1 MLENWTE
8 IAGLLAALCWAIGGM
23 IYSRLPASAGALN
36 LGKNLL
42 GSIFLGLVI
51 VAFAKER
58 TALLGLSTAAI
69 LWLGASGVVGLL
81 IGDASFLR
89 SLQLLGPRRALI
101 LSTLVPVFSAILGWT
116 LLAEVLSQEKLIAI
130 AVTMIGVAVVIR
142 ERAGT
147 ADSSSPGGSP
157 LAGILHGV
165 NASLCQAVG
174 IALARYGMEEL
185 EAVSPV
191 ASFVR
196 LAIATVLGA
205 GLALFAGKL
214 GPWTRTLTAPGVR
227 WKLVVASLIGTFLGI
242 WLSLI
247 AVGVLP
253 LAVAGTQTSTTPI
266 FMTILVVVI
275 WRERIS
281 LFAWLGTL
289 VAFVGVVM
297 LLSS

>member
-1 MLENWTE
+1 MFEGWTQ
-8 IAGLLAALCWAIGGM
+8 IAGLLAAFCWAIGGM

-42 GSIFLGLVI
+42 GSILLGLVI

-58 TALLGLSTAAI
+58 AALVGLSAAAVF
-69 LWLGASGVVGLL
+69 WLGASGVVGLL

-101 LSTLVPVFSAILGWT
+101 LSTLVPIFSAILGWT
-116 LLAEVLSQEKLIAI
+116 LLAEVLSREKLLGI
-130 AVTMIGVAVVIR
+130 AVTMIGVAIVIR
-142 ERAGT
+142 ERAGPAT
-147 ADSSSPGGSP
+147 GAPGGSS

-174 IALARYGMEEL
+174 IALARHGMEEL

-205 GLALFAGKL
+205 ALALASGRL
-214 GPWTRTLTAPGVR
+214 TRWARALSAPGVR
-227 WKLVVASLIGTFLGI
+227 GRLVVASFVGTFLGI

-253 LAVAGTQTSTTPI
+253 LAEAGTQTST
-266 FMTILVVVI
+266 
-275 WRERIS
+275 WESRS
-281 LFAWLGTL
+281 
-289 VAFVGVVM
+289 
-297 LLSS
+297 